1 MLIENR
7 ERVLLLLLIGLYVFV
22 GAPRVQA
29 QTSTELD
36 AADMSGTYLYR
47 VALIQA
53 APGKYREAIAF
64 QKGQFAEMEERGESR
79 PFRMR
84 HSQGDRWDFLI
95 IYPMKSYRSYF
106 DRTEGVDAA
115 ESGFIAISEEESA
128 LTARHEDLFVRGPN
142 WETLEPVLRENRFF
156 HIEMFTALP
165 GKRKELLGQ
174 RRMENEFI
182 RGIDRPT
189 NFIFERDAGGGVD
202 AFTLGCYRDIKHF
215 AESADTP
222 ADLEET
228 AAINAGF
235 EGVGG
240 ISPYLRSLI
249 AEHHDTLAVAID

>member
-1 MLIENR
+1 MPIQNR
-7 ERVLLLLLIGLYVFV
+7 WRILLSVLFGLSLFV
-22 GAPRVQA
+22 ATPRVEA
-29 QTSTELD
+29 QSIAELR
-36 AADMSGTYLYR
+36 ATDMSGSYLYR
-47 VALIQA
+47 VALVQA

-64 QKGQFAEMEERGESR
+64 MKGQFDRMEARGEAR

-95 IYPMKSYRSYF
+95 IYPMQSYRSFF
-106 DRTEGVDAA
+106 DKTEAVGADAN
-115 ESGFIAISEEESA
+115 GFQAISEEESA
-128 LTARHEDLFVRGPN
+128 LTARHEDLFVRGPK
-142 WETLEPVLRENRFF
+142 WETLEPVLRQSRFF

-165 GKRKELLGQ
+165 GKRRELLGQ

-182 RGIDRPT
+182 RGINRPV
-189 NFIFERDAGGGVD
+189 NFIFERDAGGGID

-215 AESADTP
+215 AESADVP

-228 AAINAGF
+228 AAIDAGF
-235 EGVGG
+235 SGVGG